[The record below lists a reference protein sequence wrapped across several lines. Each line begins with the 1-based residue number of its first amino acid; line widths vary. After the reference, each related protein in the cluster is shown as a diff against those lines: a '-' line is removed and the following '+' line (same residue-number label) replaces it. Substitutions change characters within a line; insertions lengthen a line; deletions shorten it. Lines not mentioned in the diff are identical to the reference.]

1 MNTKL
6 FSALVALT
14 LSAAFPTSSVQAA
27 EAAGDVPIPFKKFT
41 LKNGLTLIVHEDHK
55 APIVCV
61 NVWYHVGSKNERPG
75 KTGFAHLFEH
85 LMFNGSEHFDDD
97 YFKATEK
104 VGATELNG
112 TTSEDRTDYFQNA
125 PKGALDYL
133 LWLESDRMGHLVGAI
148 NQAKLDEQRGVV
160 QNEKRQGENQPY
172 GRVEQLI
179 AHAAYPPGHPY
190 SWTVIGSMEDLN
202 AASLDDVKE
211 WFRTYY
217 GAANATLVVA
227 GDVNTD
233 AVHEK
238 VEKYFGPI
246 PSGPPLARQEA
257 WIAPRRG
264 THREVMQDRVP
275 QARLYKVWNIPEFG
289 TADGDYLGL
298 VADVL
303 ATGKSSRL
311 YRRLVYED
319 QIATDVSASAELSE
333 IGGRFYIIAT
343 ARPGESLKKLEAS
356 VDEEVQKFL
365 AHGPTADELERIKA
379 QNLAGFLRGIERIGG
394 FGGKS
399 DILAENQV
407 FSGSPD
413 HYRVSLQRMRE
424 ATARQLQD
432 AARRWLSDGVCVLE
446 VQPFPKYETVRD
458 TVDRSHLPV
467 PTLKPE
473 VKFPELHRATLANG
487 LKIVLAR
494 RAALPLVNFT
504 LLFDAGYAAD
514 PPGAPGTAKLTLTL
528 MKAGTA
534 KGDALRIDDQLA
546 RLGAT
551 LETGSTLDGSSVSL
565 SALKANLEPSL
576 DLFADVVLH
585 PSFPKEQFERLRKL
599 QLDAIHQEESE
610 PASLALRVLPPLIYG
625 SCHAYGIPLTGSGT
639 TNAVEHLSGAK
650 IEKFYQTWLK
660 PNNATLIIAGDTTI
674 EEILPKLERLFGGWK
689 PGPVPVKNL
698 VEVAPA
704 AAPTLYL
711 IDRPGA
717 IQSAIFAA
725 ELAPPRSDKADVAI
739 ETMNNILG
747 GTFTSRINMNLRED
761 KHWSYGV
768 HSSLVPARGQRL
780 FLVSAPV
787 QTDKTTESVAELQRE
802 LSSLIGSRPI
812 TPVELAKAQ
821 KDQELKLAGAWET
834 LGHVTHSVAEMV
846 TFGLPSDYFIRYPEK
861 VQELTLL
868 NVEAAARD
876 VVHPK
881 RLVWVV
887 IGDRAKIGSGLRE
900 LGFHDIRELD
910 ERGQPL
916 LAKAK

>member
-1 MNTKL
+1 MKTKL
-6 FSALVALT
+6 FRSLVALT
-14 LSAAFPTSSVQAA
+14 LLAAFPVRSAPT
-27 EAAGDVPIPFKKFT
+27 EAADGLAIPFKKFT

-112 TTSEDRTDYFQNA
+112 TTSEDRTDYFANA
-125 PKGALDYL
+125 PKEALDYL
-133 LWLESDRMGHLVGAI
+133 LWLESDRMGHLLGAI

-160 QNEKRQGENQPY
+160 QNEKRQGENHPY
-172 GRVEQLI
+172 GRVEELI
-179 AHAAYPPGHPY
+179 THATYPPGHPY
-190 SWTVIGSMEDLN
+190 SWTVIGSMADLN

-217 GAANATLVVA
+217 GTANATLVVA
-227 GDVNTD
+227 GDVNAD
-233 AVHEK
+233 SVREK
-238 VEKYFGPI
+238 MEKYFGPI
-246 PSGPPLARQEA
+246 PSGPPLARQEV

-264 THREVMQDRVP
+264 THREVLQDRVP
-275 QARLYKVWNIPEFG
+275 QPRLYMVWNIPEFG

-303 ATGKSSRL
+303 TSGKSSRL

-319 QIATDVSASAELSE
+319 QIASDVNASADLSE

-343 ARPGESLKKLEAS
+343 ARPGESLAKLES
-356 VDEEVQKFL
+356 VIDEELQKFF
-365 AHGPTADELERIKA
+365 AHGPTANELERIKA
-379 QNLAGFLRGIERIGG
+379 QNLAGFLRSIERIGG

-407 FSGSPD
+407 FTGSPD
-413 HYRVSLQRMRE
+413 HYRVSLQRVRE
-424 ATARQLQD
+424 ATAHELQD
-432 AARRWLSDGVCVLE
+432 AARQWLSDGAYILE
-446 VQPFPKYETVRD
+446 VQPFPQYETRRD
-458 TVDRSHLPV
+458 TVDRSHLPA
-467 PTLKPE
+467 PALKPE

-494 RAALPLVNFT
+494 RPALPLVNFM

-514 PPGAPGTAKLTLTL
+514 QSAAPGTAKLTLNL

-534 KGDALRIDDQLA
+534 KRDALQIDDQLA
-546 RLGAT
+546 RLGAA
-551 LETGSTLDGSSVSL
+551 LETGSSLDSSSVSL

-585 PSFPKEQFERLRKL
+585 PSFPTAELERSRKL
-599 QLDAIHQEESE
+599 QLDAIRQEESE
-610 PASLALRVLPPLIYG
+610 PASLALRVLPPLVYG
-625 SCHAYGIPLTGSGT
+625 TNDAYGIPLTGSGT
-639 TNAVEHLSGAK
+639 TKAVEHLSRSDV
-650 IEKFYQTWLK
+650 ETFYQNWIR

-674 EEILPKLERLFGGWK
+674 EEISPKLERLFGGWK
-689 PGPVPVKNL
+689 PGPVPTKNL
-698 VEVAPA
+698 AAAAPA
-704 AAPTLYL
+704 DSPTLYL

-717 IQSAIFAA
+717 IQSCIFAA
-725 ELAPPRSDKADVAI
+725 ELAPPKSHPADIAL

-761 KHWSYGV
+761 KHWSYGA

-780 FLVSAPV
+780 FLVNAPV
-787 QTDKTTESVAELQRE
+787 QTDKTKESVAELQRE
-802 LSSLIGSRPI
+802 LDDLVGSRPI
-812 TPVELAKAQ
+812 TPAELAKAQ
-821 KDQELKLAGAWET
+821 KDQTLKLAGAWET
-834 LGHVTHSVAEMV
+834 LGHVAHSVAEMV
-846 TFGLPSDYFIRYPEK
+846 TFGLPSDYYTRYPEK
-861 VQELTLL
+861 VVDLT
-868 NVEAAARD
+868 VSDAEAAART

-881 RLVWVV
+881 QLVWVV
-887 IGDRAKIGSGLRE
+887 IGDRAKIEPGLRD
-900 LGFHDIRELD
+900 LGFPAIRVLD
-910 ERGQPL
+910 EHGQSV
-916 LAKAK
+916 LAKSK